1 MTKENNPNEGYVTQN
16 GIRLIAL
23 YLTVITLGTIAGLVL
38 LWPSCATVNW
48 ASSAVSDLT
57 VTSISPGSGV
67 IKGGTLASIRGTGFA
82 DGVTVSFGE
91 IAAAEVR
98 IVDSTHLRVL
108 SPEHKKGVFDIVVTN
123 PDKKSRALSPGFFY
137 VDPNDPLPKPSIKL
151 LSPVSGP
158 LTGGQPVTIKGTGL
172 QNVTTVSFDG
182 LPGTNIQVMND
193 TTLVATTPAH
203 GEGKVDVAVDAGT
216 TATLS
221 EGYTYTCWSIVPTHL
236 FIMVILAGALG
247 GCLHG
252 LRSLVWHVGD
262 RNLQNSRRL
271 KYFFLPLI
279 GAAIGVIFFLAVSAG
294 LYKVQ
299 GTENMILIG
308 LSGLV
313 GMFSDEAVE
322 KLKKI
327 AEGLLTEAPHPQEAA
342 TVTTV
347 SVTSVSPNFGS
358 TTGNTGVTIAGK
370 GFDIADVRFGE
381 NDATVKNL
389 TQTSITATTPAHK
402 AGKVDVFVIN
412 KNGQSFTLRD
422 GYEYK

>member
-1 MTKENNPNEGYVTQN
+1 MTENKNPNEGYVTQN

-23 YLTVITLGTIAGLVL
+23 YLTVITLGTIAGLVF
-38 LWPSCATVNW
+38 LWPSCGAVNW
-48 ASSAVSDLT
+48 TSSAVSDLT
-57 VTSISPGSGV
+57 VTSISPGSG
-67 IKGGTLASIRGTGFA
+67 IIEGGTLVSIRGTGFA

-91 IAAAEVR
+91 IAATEVR

-108 SPEHKKGVFDIVVTN
+108 SPAHKKGTFDIVVTN
-123 PDKKSRALSPGFFY
+123 LGKKSRVLSPGFFY
-137 VDPNDPLPKPSIKL
+137 VDSNDPLPKPSIKL

-158 LTGGQPVTIKGTGL
+158 LTGGQVVTIKGTGL

-203 GEGKVDVAVDAGT
+203 GEGKVDVAVDAGA

-262 RNLQNSRRL
+262 RNLQNSRQL
-271 KYFFLPLI
+271 KYYLLPLI

-294 LYKVQ
+294 FYTVQ
-299 GTENMILIG
+299 GTESMILIG
-308 LSGLV
+308 LAGLV
-313 GMFSDEAVE
+313 GMFSDEAAV

-327 AEGLLTEAPHPQEAA
+327 AEGLLTEVQPSAQA
-342 TVTTV
+342 VTV

-358 TTGNTGVTIAGK
+358 TTGNTEVTIAGK
-370 GFDIADVRFGE
+370 GFDITDVRFGE
-381 NDATVKNL
+381 NDAAVKNL
-389 TQTSITATTPAHK
+389 TQMSITAITPAHK